1 MPDQGEFQHPANPP
15 VPAIKLQ
22 KALGVLFSTLAAL
35 VQWKGLN
42 EQGMEHFSFGTFVSQ
57 SLWLVLA

>member
-1 MPDQGEFQHPANPP
+1 MPDQGEFQHLANPP
-15 VPAIKLQ
+15 APAMKLQ

-42 EQGMEHFSFGTFVSQ
+42 
-57 SLWLVLA
+57 